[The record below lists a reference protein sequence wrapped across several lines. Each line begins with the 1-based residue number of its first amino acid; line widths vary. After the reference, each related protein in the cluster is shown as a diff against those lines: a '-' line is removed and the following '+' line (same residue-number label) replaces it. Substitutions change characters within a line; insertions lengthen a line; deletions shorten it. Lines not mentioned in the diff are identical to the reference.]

1 MFSRY
6 LKQAGFHIETAESAA
21 IGMDVALN
29 GNLDCIL
36 LDCCMPAVGGI
47 DMLRKLKSDPLLK
60 FIPVIMLTGLEDE
73 DAIVEG
79 LDAGADDY
87 VGKSNSAKI
96 IIARVKAALRV
107 KRLQDEVK
115 RINETLCQINSEL
128 SEANEAKTT
137 AINQLDKAVLDLRE
151 LSIRDSLT
159 MLYNHGYLWE
169 RLDVDVMRSERYQL
183 NICCLMLDIDYFK
196 KINDNSGHIFG
207 DKILLELAK
216 CMQKCLREIDFI
228 SRYGGEEFA
237 ILLSDTDYENAFLV
251 AERLRNYIE
260 SYEFKIDGGSTKLTV
275 SIGISSLFEDAVF
288 DKEKFLGFADAA
300 LYEAKLRGRNTVV
313 MYKELSNIRYLNQT
327 GFNDIESKMSGIA
340 EISKQS
346 YLESVKTLIVTL
358 EERDSYTRE
367 HSLNVLRYS
376 AMVAKVMGLAENEIA
391 LIGNAAILHDLGK
404 IVISDQILCK
414 KDKLTEDEYAL
425 IKKHPLIA
433 VRILKKSNYMK
444 RELQIILYHHERYDG
459 KGYPVGLKG
468 KKIPLGARII
478 AVCDS
483 YDAMRSA
490 RPYREALPIN
500 RVISEL
506 VDNAG
511 SQFDPEVVDAFLR
524 GLANNELLPA
534 EVDIKDV
541 MQKIKT
547 KIEAEEDV

>member
-1 MFSRY
+1 
-6 LKQAGFHIETAESAA
+6 
-21 IGMDVALN
+21 
-29 GNLDCIL
+29 
-36 LDCCMPAVGGI
+36 
-47 DMLRKLKSDPLLK
+47 
-60 FIPVIMLTGLEDE
+60 
-73 DAIVEG
+73 
-79 LDAGADDY
+79 
-87 VGKSNSAKI
+87 
-96 IIARVKAALRV
+96 
-107 KRLQDEVK
+107 
-115 RINETLCQINSEL
+115 
-128 SEANEAKTT
+128 
-137 AINQLDKAVLDLRE
+137 
-151 LSIRDSLT
+151 
-159 MLYNHGYLWE
+159 
-169 RLDVDVMRSERYQL
+169 
-183 NICCLMLDIDYFK
+183 
-196 KINDNSGHIFG
+196 
-207 DKILLELAK
+207 
-216 CMQKCLREIDFI
+216 
-228 SRYGGEEFA
+228 
-237 ILLSDTDYENAFLV
+237 
-251 AERLRNYIE
+251 
-260 SYEFKIDGGSTKLTV
+260 
-275 SIGISSLFEDAVF
+275 
-288 DKEKFLGFADAA
+288 
-300 LYEAKLRGRNTVV
+300 
-313 MYKELSNIRYLNQT
+313 
-327 GFNDIESKMSGIA
+327 
-340 EISKQS
+340 SKQS